1 MGFEVHPIVARG
13 VFATYGY
20 FLVDAR
26 SASCLLVDPG
36 AQAQLFANALQEKGW
51 TLRKILLT
59 HGHFD
64 HIGAVDEL
72 SERFG
77 VPAFAHRESA
87 RYLGDAALN
96 LSASHGLSVAAH
108 VECTLSDGDEIVLED
123 ASDCTLQ
130 VLHVTGHTM
139 DSVAY
144 YDAVGGYALV
154 GDTVYE
160 GGPGLTVF
168 PTGDAA
174 QLEASI
180 QGKLLALPHD
190 TVLLSG
196 HSHPITVAQLSA
208 SLNARS
214 RLIR

>member
-1 MGFEVHPIVARG
+1 MGFKVYPLMARG

-20 FLVDAR
+20 FLVDER
-26 SASCLLVDPG
+26 SANCLLVDPG
-36 AQAQLFANALQEKGW
+36 AQAQLFADTLQNNGW

-72 SERFG
+72 AKRFG
-77 VPAFAHRESA
+77 APAYAHRESA
-87 RYLGDAALN
+87 RYLHDASLN
-96 LSASHGLSVAAH
+96 LSASHGRPATANA
-108 VECTLSDGDEIVLED
+108 ECTLEDGDVITLEG
-123 ASDCTLQ
+123 ASSCELQ
-130 VLHVTGHTM
+130 VLHVPGHTM

-144 YDAVGGYALV
+144 YDAAGDYALV

-168 PTGDAA
+168 PTGNAA
-174 QLEASI
+174 QLAASI
-180 QGKLLALPHD
+180 RGKLLALPPD

-196 HSHPITVAQLSA
+196 HSRPITVAQLS
-208 SLNARS
+208 RM
-214 RLIR
+214 